1 MLQIGSGAGVCKPRA
16 ILAACCSQHGA
27 RPRRNT
33 AGKGVQSGLRMG
45 CGPAS
50 GGAARRL
57 CRIDIQ
63 CPPGRASSHCGP
75 GTWSGPEGSSHNRF
89 PQVPRVRL
97 VPPFFRGRNT
107 SAVAFAALAAAVC
120 PLASSV
126 PPGHPSGSWF
136 PGASRPVPV
145 PAPSSRWHL
154 APGKPRVSVLPF
166 WRLSPPK
173 TRCKHNPL
181 IRYWPAS
188 GGRMI
193 SIRWSAR
200 TRSCAR
206 CATRSTISGCIM
218 PTC

>member
-1 MLQIGSGAGVCKPRA
+1 MGRGLVA
-16 ILAACCSQHGA
+16 ILLEKACNLACGWGADPRRAGQHGGF
-27 RPRRNT
+27 
-33 AGKGVQSGLRMG
+33 AGLIYN
-45 CGPAS
+45 
-50 GGAARRL
+50 ARRDGPPRIVAREPGQVRKEAAITGFRK
-57 CRIDIQ
+57 CR
-63 CPPGRASSHCGP
+63 GF
-75 GTWSGPEGSSHNRF
+75 GSS
-89 PQVPRVRL
+89 
-97 VPPFFRGRNT
+97 PPFFRGRNT
-107 SAVAFAALAAAVC
+107 PAVAFAALAAAVC